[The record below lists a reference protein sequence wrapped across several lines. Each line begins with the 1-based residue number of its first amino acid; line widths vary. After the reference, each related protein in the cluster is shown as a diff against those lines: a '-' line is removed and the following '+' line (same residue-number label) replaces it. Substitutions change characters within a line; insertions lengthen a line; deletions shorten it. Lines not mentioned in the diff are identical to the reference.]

1 MHWHQGQ
8 QRGSSSAMERL
19 RPSESRA
26 SDLMHDSDSSSSEC
40 SPPGTM
46 PSLASSAAMRQIYS
60 VERLKAEVCLLASGV
75 PQQSLGAVIHHAIQA
90 LSVLGAYML
99 RSQDI

>member
-8 QRGSSSAMERL
+8 QREAFSAMESL

-26 SDLMHDSDSSSSEC
+26 SDLMHDSDSSSSDC

-46 PSLASSAAMRQIYS
+46 PSLAFLAFVSTSF
-60 VERLKAEVCLLASGV
+60 LLTDWKAT
-75 PQQSLGAVIHHAIQA
+75 
-90 LSVLGAYML
+90 
-99 RSQDI
+99 